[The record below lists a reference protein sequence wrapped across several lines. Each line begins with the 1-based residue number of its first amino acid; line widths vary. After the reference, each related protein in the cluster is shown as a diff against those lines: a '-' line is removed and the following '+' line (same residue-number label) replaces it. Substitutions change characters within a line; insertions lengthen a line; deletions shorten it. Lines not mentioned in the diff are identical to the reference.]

1 MGQVNITLN
10 GRTYNLEC
18 DDGEEDHLI
27 RLAGQMSE
35 NLQALK
41 GRFGQVGDDRLLLM
55 AGLMFADELAETR
68 KRLDELQSKLA
79 EIGRDRAVADEQVD
93 EVQAQVAER
102 IGAAADRIQALSAEL
117 NGRPASIERD

>member
-35 NLQALK
+35 NLQTLR

-68 KRLDELQSKLA
+68 KRLEDLQGKLA
-79 EIGRDRAVADEQVD
+79 EIGRDRAAADEQIGMA
-93 EVQAQVAER
+93 QAEVAER
-102 IGAAADRIQALSAEL
+102 IAAAADRIQALNAQL
-117 NGRPASIERD
+117 NGRPAAVEQE

>member
-35 NLQALK
+35 NLQSLRS
-41 GRFGQVGDDRLLLM
+41 RFGQVGDDRLLLM
-55 AGLMFADELAETR
+55 AGLMFADELSETR
-68 KRLDELQSKLA
+68 RRLEELQGKLA
-79 EIGRDRAVADEQVD
+79 EIGRDRAVADEQTD
-93 EVQAQVAER
+93 LAQTEVAER
-102 IGAAADRIQALSAEL
+102 IGAAADRIQVLNAQL
-117 NGRPASIERD
+117 NGRSSPAEQE

>member
-102 IGAAADRIQALSAEL
+102 ISAAADRIQALSAEL

>member
-35 NLQALK
+35 NLQSLRS
-41 GRFGQVGDDRLLLM
+41 RFGQVGDDRLLLM
-55 AGLMFADELAETR
+55 AGLMFADELSETR
-68 KRLDELQSKLA
+68 RRLEELQGQLA
-79 EIGRDRAVADEQVD
+79 EIGRDRAVADEQTDVA
-93 EVQAQVAER
+93 QAEVAER
-102 IGAAADRIQALSAEL
+102 IGSAADRIQELNAQL
-117 NGRPASIERD
+117 NGRSSPAEQE

>member
-35 NLQALK
+35 NLQTLRS
-41 GRFGQVGDDRLLLM
+41 RFGQVGDDRLLLM
-55 AGLMFADELAETR
+55 AGLMFADELSETR
-68 KRLDELQSKLA
+68 KRLEELQGKLA
-79 EIGRDRAVADEQVD
+79 EIGRDRAAADEQTD
-93 EVQAQVAER
+93 MAQAEVAER
-102 IGAAADRIQALSAEL
+102 IGAAADRIQALNAQL
-117 NGRPASIERD
+117 NGRSSPAEQE